1 MKHLVIYIHGKGGS
15 AKEAEHYQKL
25 LTKSDVI
32 GFDYQSQNPWDARTE
47 FSHFYELHS
56 RGYDAVTLIA
66 NSIGAYFS
74 MSALA
79 EKKISTAL
87 FISPIVDME
96 KVIANM
102 MLWAG
107 VTEEELK
114 RKKEIPTEVGETL
127 SWNYL
132 CYVREHPLG
141 WHTPTYILYGTEDY
155 LTSRE
160 TITSFAEKIGADLTI
175 MEKGEHWFHTDEQ
188 MDFLDRW
195 IKSTG
200 ISHMSVLSREHSGKM
215 YRGKEG

>member
-107 VTEEELK
+107 VTEEELWGVEN
-114 RKKEIPTEVGETL
+114 RRLEML
-127 SWNYL
+127 F
-132 CYVREHPLG
+132 
-141 WHTPTYILYGTEDY
+141 
-155 LTSRE
+155 LTQ
-160 TITSFAEKIGADLTI
+160 AE
-175 MEKGEHWFHTDEQ
+175 
-188 MDFLDRW
+188 
-195 IKSTG
+195 
-200 ISHMSVLSREHSGKM
+200 
-215 YRGKEG
+215 RGKGIGRRLLQYGICHL